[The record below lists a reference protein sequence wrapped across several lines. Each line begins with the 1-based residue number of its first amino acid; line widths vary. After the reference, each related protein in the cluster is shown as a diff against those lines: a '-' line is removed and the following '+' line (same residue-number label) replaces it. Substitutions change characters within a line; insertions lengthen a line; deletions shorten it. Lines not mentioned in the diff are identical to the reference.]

1 MDNKYVVIG
10 HFSLVHE
17 RFASPE
23 HIMETNNNVEEWKKQ
38 LENLLKV
45 HINKQVI
52 ELFSSVSLKVYH
64 IDYKSRTQNGFRKNG
79 TKDMNINLFRFLT

>member
-1 MDNKYVVIG
+1 MVTISSQLGMDFNKHILIG

-23 HIMETNNNVEEWKKQ
+23 HIMENNVSVEEWKKQ

-45 HINKQVI
+45 CKM
-52 ELFSSVSLKVYH
+52 
-64 IDYKSRTQNGFRKNG
+64 IDA
-79 TKDMNINLFRFLT
+79 

>member
-1 MDNKYVVIG
+1 MVTKLLSTWTLNMDGLINITLIG

-23 HIMETNNNVEEWKKQ
+23 HIMEKNVSVEEWKKQ

-45 HINKQVI
+45 HKMMLNS
-52 ELFSSVSLKVYH
+52 FS
-64 IDYKSRTQNGFRKNG
+64 
-79 TKDMNINLFRFLT
+79 